1 MELVQSEHYQW
12 KVRVYQI
19 EYLIFAFTCTF
30 DDEKKC
36 FPYYFLT
43 ILHTIF
49 PGNDSHFSRDWRLCH
64 MRLTESKVLQECLHV
79 RLFLPNRLTIF
90 HPDHILYYKKD
101 FKSVLLTN

>member
-1 MELVQSEHYQW
+1 MAELALWLQLRKRSFHTVYQCRNATLNFHRYAFQVISQMELVQSEHYQW

-43 ILHTIF
+43 ILHTINLSRKRF
-49 PGNDSHFSRDWRLCH
+49 PFLSRLVPVSYALD
-64 MRLTESKVLQECLHV
+64 
-79 RLFLPNRLTIF
+79 
-90 HPDHILYYKKD
+90 
-101 FKSVLLTN
+101 